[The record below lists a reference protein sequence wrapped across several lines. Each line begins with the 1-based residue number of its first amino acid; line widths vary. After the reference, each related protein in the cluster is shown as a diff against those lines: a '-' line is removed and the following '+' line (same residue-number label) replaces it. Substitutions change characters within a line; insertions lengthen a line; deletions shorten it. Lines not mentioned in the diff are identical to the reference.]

1 MKSGATETSFMHL
14 DEYYKF
20 PNNVFVS
27 HLPEQLK
34 LSDHQYKILWAHH
47 AYDQQIFFEFDH
59 RIVNHIVSPSE
70 WNRQMF
76 IRFHK
81 VPPNKI
87 SVIPNG
93 VPEIF
98 SYSKYSCKKTKS
110 MIYTSI
116 PYKGL
121 EILAK
126 IIPLIHKK
134 HPDTKFKIFS
144 SMSLYGDDQL
154 DNYIETYTLLKSLS
168 NVEYSKAIP
177 REELVKHYQ
186 EAAFF
191 IHPNI
196 WEETFCVSM
205 TEAMRCGAFPI
216 ITDIGA
222 LSEVAGLNNAQVVPI
237 EGKPTNKG
245 YEVTEN
251 FINNFAETCCLIL
264 DQYDKDKSYHKR
276 VSKNISDYVN
286 EKYNWKTIAKQ
297 WESLIHSITGE
308 SITMATESTEN
319 IVETT
324 ATEQTSMLP
333 YDPISAQQAV
343 TDEEYL
349 QTAFRNV
356 LRWEESDKELAQ
368 GRTNFQLEKFIGLN
382 THNISVTFEHI
393 LKERRIM
400 ATGFMH
406 KLVEMKQRVREF
418 DWKWAN
424 HEDKTAPLIY
434 DVGTEGGKKVLCWFD
449 LEELDL
455 THYLKSSELE
465 IRDRLHQMEHMDKMM
480 DKLVEQ
486 NGGKPVTREQFLE
499 ENEEYWDA
507 RLAEQALDD
516 LMASRTGISIGNI
529 QAMRRASGPAIVDPK
544 NELKEGYLPMDKLL
558 SPQGKD
564 EFVNDLQK
572 KVLRGYEKLSGKDLG
587 TGALKAATERKQIEG
602 EKKGYY
608 SSQAGEGFSN

>member
-1 MKSGATETSFMHL
+1 MKSGATETSYMYLH
-14 DEYYKF
+14 EHYQF
-20 PNNVFVS
+20 PDNVFVS
-27 HLPEQLK
+27 HLPDQIK
-34 LSDHQYKILWAHH
+34 LSDHAYKILWAHH
-47 AYDQQIFFEFDH
+47 AYDQHLFYEFDH
-59 RIVNHIVSPSE
+59 NIVNHIVSPSE

-76 IRFHK
+76 IRYHK
-81 VPPNKI
+81 VPEDKI

-93 VPEIF
+93 VAEMF
-98 SYSKYSCKKTKS
+98 SYSDKKTKS

-121 EILAK
+121 EVLAK
-126 IIPLIHKK
+126 VIPIVHKK

-154 DNYIETYTLLKSLS
+154 DTYIDTYDLLKSLS
-168 NVEYSKAIP
+168 NVEYSRAID
-177 REELVKHYQ
+177 RENLVEHYQ

-191 IHPNI
+191 VHPNK

-222 LSEVAGLNNAQVVPI
+222 LAEVAGENNAQIVPI
-237 EGKPTNKG
+237 EGNPTNKG
-245 YEVTEN
+245 YEVTDN

-264 DQYDKDKSYHKR
+264 DHYDKDKSYHKQ
-276 VSKNISDYVN
+276 VSKRISDYVI
-286 EKYNWKTIAKQ
+286 EKYNWKTISNQ
-297 WESLIHSITGE
+297 WKTLIHSITGE
-308 SITMATESTEN
+308 SITMTESNEN

-324 ATEQTSMLP
+324 AKKETSMLP
-333 YDPISAQQAV
+333 YDPINAHQAV
-343 TDEEYL
+343 TDEDYL
-349 QTAFRNV
+349 QIASENV
-356 LRWEESDKELAQ
+356 FRWEQSDREMAQ

-382 THNISVTFEHI
+382 THNLSVTFEHI

-400 ATGFMH
+400 ASGYMQ
-406 KLVEMKQRVREF
+406 KLIEMKERVREF

-424 HEDKTAPLIY
+424 HEDKTQPLIY
-434 DVGTEGGKKVLCWFD
+434 DVGTDGGRKNLCWYD
-449 LEELDL
+449 LEELNL
-455 THYLKSSELE
+455 THYLRSSELE

-486 NGGKPVTREQFLE
+486 NGGVPPNRAQFLE
-499 ENEEYWDA
+499 ENEEYWDT

-544 NELKEGYLPMDKLL
+544 NELKEGYLPMDTLL
-558 SPQGKD
+558 TQAGKD
-564 EFVNDLQK
+564 EFVKDLQN
-572 KVLRGYEKLSGKDLG
+572 KVLRGYEKLSGKNLG
-587 TGALKAATERKQIEG
+587 AIKPAEEKKQIEG
-602 EKKGYY
+602 EKKGGYY
-608 SSQAGEGFSN
+608 STGEGFGR

>member
-1 MKSGATETSFMHL
+1 MKSGATETSYMYLQEH
-14 DEYYKF
+14 YKF
-20 PNNVFVS
+20 PDNVFVS
-27 HLPEQLK
+27 HLPDQIK
-34 LSDHQYKILWAHH
+34 LSDHAYKILWAHH
-47 AYDQQIFFEFDH
+47 AYDQHLFFEFDH
-59 RIVNHIVSPSE
+59 NIVNHIVSPSE

-76 IRFHK
+76 IQYHK
-81 VPPNKI
+81 VPEDKI

-93 VPEIF
+93 VAEMF
-98 SYSKYSCKKTKS
+98 SYSDKKTKS

-121 EILAK
+121 EVLAK
-126 IIPLIHKK
+126 VIPIVHKK

-154 DNYIETYTLLKSLS
+154 DTYIETYDLLKSLP
-168 NVEYSKAIP
+168 NVEYSRAID
-177 REELVKHYQ
+177 RENLVEHYQ

-191 IHPNI
+191 VHPNK

-222 LSEVAGLNNAQVVPI
+222 LMEVAGENNAQVVPI
-237 EGKPTNKG
+237 QGNPTNKG
-245 YEVTEN
+245 YEVTDN

-264 DQYDKDKSYHKR
+264 DHYDKDKSYHKQ
-276 VSKNISDYVN
+276 VSKRISDYVI
-286 EKYNWKTIAKQ
+286 EKYNWKTISDQ
-297 WESLIHSITGE
+297 WKTLIHIITGE
-308 SITMATESTEN
+308 SITMTESNEN

-324 ATEQTSMLP
+324 ANKGTSMLP
-333 YDPISAQQAV
+333 YDPINAEQAV
-343 TDEEYL
+343 TDEDYL
-349 QTAFRNV
+349 QIASENV
-356 LRWEESDKELAQ
+356 FRWEQSDREMAQ

-400 ATGFMH
+400 ASGYMQ
-406 KLVEMKQRVREF
+406 KLIEMKERVREF

-424 HEDKTAPLIY
+424 HQDKTQPLLY
-434 DVGTEGGKKVLCWFD
+434 DIGTEGGRKVLCWYD
-449 LEELDL
+449 LEELNL
-455 THYLKSSELE
+455 THYLRSSELE

-499 ENEEYWDA
+499 ENEEYWDT

-529 QAMRRASGPAIVDPK
+529 QAMRRASGPAMVDDK
-544 NELKEGYLPMDKLL
+544 NELKEGYLPMEKLL
-558 SPQGKD
+558 DPVGKE
-564 EFVNDLQK
+564 EFVNDLQN
-572 KVLRGYEKLSGKDLG
+572 KVLRGYEKISGKDLG
-587 TGALKAATERKQIEG
+587 TGALKAATERKQIGEG
-602 EKKGYY
+602 KKGYY
-608 SSQAGEGFSN
+608 SSGEGFSN